1 VVSLYLVNPKD
12 LATTSLRLAGWQF
25 EGGVPAEKKYVC
37 LAVPHT
43 SNWDGLLLVTL
54 LQSLHLDMEW
64 MIKDSWVKSPLGPVL
79 RRLGAVAINRGRSTN
94 VVDQMIEQFR
104 TRDRFVLGI
113 PPEGTR
119 SRAEHWRSG
128 FYHIALGAQVPVV
141 PGYLDFGRKRAGL
154 GAPIHL
160 TGDVRADMDRV
171 RAFYAEKKPVA
182 FDPAGFGPIRLR
194 EEVAAGSG
202 NALRHSSG

>member
-1 VVSLYLVNPKD
+1 MRKAELDALVQAHRGRARTVAFLHVLRQAVLEPDDHAFLAAHIDELGATD
-12 LATTSLRLAGWQF
+12 LLRWRARC
-25 EGGVPAEKKYVC
+25 EKGF
-37 LAVPHT
+37 
-43 SNWDGLLLVTL
+43 S
-54 LQSLHLDMEW
+54 
-64 MIKDSWVKSPLGPVL
+64 GPVL
-79 RRLGAVAINRGRSTN
+79 RRLGAVAINRSRSTN
-94 VVDQMIEQFR
+94 VVDQMVEQFR

-160 TGDVRADMDRV
+160 TGDVHADMDRV

-182 FDPAGFGPIRLR
+182 FDPSSFGPIRLR

-202 NALRHSSG
+202 DALRHSSG